1 MQRINTIPVPE
12 TMRRD
17 AHPNVESHELMR
29 DTDEAVTRALRR
41 VGGEAWQNGTR
52 SGQRI
57 DPRRM
62 PFAAYPDSRMFQRI
76 VSERTGHPRTG
87 LCTLIDSSGSMGAQ
101 CTANG
106 KTMVRRH
113 AARAMACGF
122 ASAAQRC
129 GIGFTAAHHG
139 VGMDEAYA
147 AGAKGGSHKGMA
159 TVLRVDVH
167 RTTRTILNG
176 PRYSDNWDAFAVW
189 HLINSVEMP
198 AEHTLF
204 VLICDGEP
212 TINPARHSKMAEAA
226 IRRLEQK
233 GHRFAFAY
241 IGNESEESLKSSARD
256 WGARRIINCTKDL
269 QQLTTGIVTAM
280 RSIV

>member
-1 MQRINTIPVPE
+1 
-12 TMRRD
+12 
-17 AHPNVESHELMR
+17 
-29 DTDEAVTRALRR
+29 
-41 VGGEAWQNGTR
+41 
-52 SGQRI
+52 
-57 DPRRM
+57 M

-76 VSERTGHPRTG
+76 VSERTGHPRAG
-87 LCTLIDSSGSMGAQ
+87 LFTLIDSSGSMSAS

-106 KTMVRRH
+106 KNMVRRH

-139 VGMDEAYA
+139 VGLDAAYA
-147 AGAKGGSHKGMA
+147 QGAKGGSHNGVGS
-159 TVLRVDVH
+159 VLRVDVH
-167 RTTRTILNG
+167 RTTRTILAG
-176 PRYSDNWDAFAVW
+176 PKYSDNWDAFAVW
-189 HLINSVEMP
+189 HTINSIEMP

-212 TINPARHSKMAEAA
+212 TINPARHSKVAEAA

-241 IGNESEESLKSSARD
+241 IGSESEESLKSSARD

-269 QQLTTGIVTAM
+269 KQLTTGIVTAM
-280 RSIV
+280 RSII